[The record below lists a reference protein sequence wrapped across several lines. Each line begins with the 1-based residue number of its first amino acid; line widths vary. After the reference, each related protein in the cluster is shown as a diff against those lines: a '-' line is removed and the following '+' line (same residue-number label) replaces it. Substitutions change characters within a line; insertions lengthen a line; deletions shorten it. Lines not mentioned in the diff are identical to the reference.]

1 MGRMG
6 SFSIDGLEEL
16 QEQLN
21 KVREEEAEAFVERCA
36 RELAGRLLGLVID
49 RTPVGVVPKDIYDN
63 KNTKVEIV
71 GADGRKRR
79 SPSNES
85 LIYQKHWA
93 GYTGGELRR
102 SWTVGLLRKEGSIY
116 KIEVINNTKYASYV
130 EYGHRQQPGR
140 FVPALGKQLKKGWV
154 EGKHMLEYSVRDIQQ
169 MAPKILE
176 ARIKEFLK
184 ECME

>member
-6 SFSIDGLEEL
+6 SFSVEGLKEL

-21 KVREEEAEAFVERCA
+21 RVREEDVEAFVEGCA

-63 KNTKVEIV
+63 KNTKVETV
-71 GADGRKRR
+71 GSDGRKHKEASR
-79 SPSNES
+79 ES
-85 LIYQKHWA
+85 LIYQKYWA

-102 SWTVGLLRKEGSIY
+102 SWTVGLLRKEGSTY
-116 KIEVINNTKYASYV
+116 KIEVINNTAYAAYV

-140 FVPALGKQLKKGWV
+140 FVPALGKQLKQGWV
-154 EGKHMLEYSVRDIQQ
+154 EGKHMLEYSVQDLQQ
-169 MAPKILE
+169 ITPKILE
-176 ARIKEFLK
+176 ARIKEFLMG
-184 ECME
+184 CMG